1 MLPTISVLP
10 PHKVG
15 AEVSPARAGFY
26 HMAPRRGAM
35 SSGLGGLFVVEQR
48 FRELE
53 RRERLHKLG
62 VGVADVPL
70 GVIPKVL
77 QLLPS
82 EDVAAAAPRVT
93 DESRHRIL
101 KTD

>member
-1 MLPTISVLP
+1 
-10 PHKVG
+10 
-15 AEVSPARAGFY
+15 
-26 HMAPRRGAM
+26 
-35 SSGLGGLFVVEQR
+35 
-48 FRELE
+48 
-53 RRERLHKLG
+53 